1 MQSTMMDYPL
11 LLTHLLERAHKL
23 FPSREIVSRAP
34 DRSLERTTYAEVA
47 RRSWQLA
54 AGLSAAGL
62 KPGDRVATLMW
73 NHSVHLEAYLGIPAA
88 GGVTHTLNPRLSP
101 EDLAYIVNHAE
112 DRFLIVDQSL
122 LPVLQSFQDQVHL
135 DAIYI
140 HGTPGSRY
148 EPYADYEQL
157 LSPHKFTPPPLSENQ
172 AAAMCYTS
180 GTTGKPKGVVY
191 SHRALVLHT
200 LVESLPL
207 ALGASMSDALMP
219 VVPMFHVNA
228 WGIPFAA
235 LASGCKLVF
244 PGPHLDPKSLL
255 ELMSEEG
262 VSLAAGVP
270 TVWFGVLDLLE
281 SNPTSY
287 ALKPG
292 TRIVIGGA
300 AAPISTIERAERL
313 GLEVIQAWG
322 MTELTPI
329 GTVSR
334 LKPELEQLP
343 EPERN
348 RVRTTQGLP
357 VPWIEVR
364 IQGTGDEPLPWDG
377 QTAGELAVRG
387 PWVTGSYY
395 KNPEAGDRFT
405 PDGWFL
411 TGDLATID
419 PEGYVRLVDRVKDLV
434 KSGGEW
440 ISSVELEN
448 ALMGHPGVK
457 EAAVIAIPHPKWQ
470 ERPIAVVVP
479 RDGSQLSED
488 QLREFLAASFPKWWL
503 PDAFVFIEAIPR
515 SAAGKFLKREL
526 RDRYSQWHWEDDS

>member
-1 MQSTMMDYPL
+1 
-11 LLTHLLERAHKL
+11 
-23 FPSREIVSRAP
+23 
-34 DRSLERTTYAEVA
+34 
-47 RRSWQLA
+47 
-54 AGLSAAGL
+54 
-62 KPGDRVATLMW
+62 MW

-122 LPVLQSFQDQVHL
+122 IPVLESFQDQVHI
-135 DAIYI
+135 DRIYVHSASGTV
-140 HGTPGSRY
+140 HG
-148 EPYADYEQL
+148 PYANYEQL
-157 LSPHKFTPPPLSENQ
+157 LSPDEFTPPLLSENQ

-207 ALGASMSDALMP
+207 ALAAGMKDTLMP

-228 WGIPFAA
+228 WGIPFAG

-255 ELMSEEG
+255 ELMSQEE

-281 SNPTSY
+281 SNPETHP
-287 ALKPG
+287 LKPG

-300 AAPISTIERAERL
+300 ATPISTIERAERL
-313 GLEVIQAWG
+313 GLEVIPAWG
-322 MTELTPI
+322 MTELTPV
-329 GTVSR
+329 GSVSR
-334 LKPELEQLP
+334 LKPELEHLP
-343 EPERN
+343 KPEQN
-348 RVRTTQGLP
+348 RIRTSQGLP
-357 VPWIEVR
+357 VPWIEAR
-364 IQGTGDEPLPWDG
+364 IQDPDNNPLPWDG
-377 QTAGELAVRG
+377 HTVGELAVRG

-395 KNPEAGDRFT
+395 KNPEAADRFT

-419 PEGYVRLVDRVKDLV
+419 SQGYIRLVDRVKDLV

-448 ALMGHPGVK
+448 ALMGHPSVK
-457 EAAVIAIPHPKWQ
+457 EAAVIAVPHPKWQ
-470 ERPIAVVVP
+470 ERPLAVVVP
-479 RDGSQLSED
+479 REGSQVSEAE
-488 QLREFLAASFPKWWL
+488 LREFLAASFPKWWL
-503 PDAFVFIEAIPR
+503 PDAFIFTESIPR

-526 RDRYSQWHWEDDS
+526 RARYSQWIWEDEDNVN